1 MSVSQNISGLHKNIG
16 AACLHSGRLISDVHL
31 VAVSKFQS
39 DDKIQ
44 EALDCGLRI
53 FGENR
58 VQEAVQHWG
67 MRREVYPDL
76 ELHLIGPLQRNK
88 VKQAVALFDVIET
101 VDRPAV
107 IDELVKECHVQQ
119 KSPRFFVQ
127 VNIGNEDQKSGVLVE
142 DLQNLLAYAECSGLE
157 ISGLMC
163 IPPAEVDPVPFF
175 KEMRSLGEHYKLSF
189 LSMGMSADFEKAI
202 EFGATHVRVG
212 SLLFG
217 SR

>member
-1 MSVSQNISGLHKNIG
+1 MSVSRNISGLHEKIG
-16 AACLHSGRLISDVHL
+16 AACLHSGRPISDVRL

-44 EALDCGLRI
+44 EALGCGLRI

-58 VQEAVQHWG
+58 VQEAVQHWE
-67 MRREVYPDL
+67 MRRELYPDL

-101 VDRPAV
+101 VDRPSL
-107 IDELVKECHVQQ
+107 IDDLVRECGKQN
-119 KSPRFFVQ
+119 KCPRFFVQ
-127 VNIGNEDQKSGVLVE
+127 VNIGNEDQKSGVLVTE
-142 DLQNLLAYAECSGLE
+142 LQNLLTYAEHSGME

-163 IPPAEVDPVPFF
+163 IPPVDVDPAPYFR
-175 KEMRSLGEHYKLSF
+175 EMRSLADMYRLPF
-189 LSMGMSADFEKAI
+189 LSMGMSADFEAAI
-202 EFGATHVRVG
+202 EHGATHVRVG

>member
-1 MSVSQNISGLHKNIG
+1 MSVSQNISGLHGKIG
-16 AACLHSGRLISDVHL
+16 AACLHSGRPISDVRL

-44 EALDCGLRI
+44 EALDGGLRI

-58 VQEAVQHWG
+58 VQEAVQHWD
-67 MRREVYPDL
+67 MRRRFYPDL

-101 VDRPAV
+101 VDRPSL
-107 IDELVKECHVQQ
+107 IDDLVKECHVQQ
-119 KSPRFFVQ
+119 KFPLFFVQ
-127 VNIGNEDQKSGVLVE
+127 VNIGSEDQKSGVLVA
-142 DLQNLLAYAECSGLE
+142 DLQNLLAYAERSGLE

-163 IPPAEVDPVPFF
+163 IPPVDVDPVPYF
-175 KEMRSLGEHYKLSF
+175 KEMRSLTELYKLPC

-202 EFGATHVRVG
+202 EYGATHVRVG